1 MDEEDTN
8 DKCPNNQTPD
18 TLSETG
24 ADVTD
29 YFSSRRE
36 QMASALS
43 STAPKHVC
51 VHACMNIPTCNQANR
66 CVKVQVRTH
75 ADCHHV

>member
-51 VHACMNIPTCNQANR
+51 VHACIHACIHTYPHVTRPTG
-66 CVKVQVRTH
+66 V
-75 ADCHHV
+75 